1 MENDVFFQYLKLF
14 TEYVPLWVLLLGGVV
29 IWLIRHPE
37 KLEALTRNVES
48 AKIGEFE
55 IKLREVKEKLETTQ
69 AQVEELEAENT
80 RLTSLYNDFDANAGA
95 DVLHAVRQQV
105 HHRARELGDLSPV
118 REGLRPGA
126 EPEEIF
132 VAAEMLRERRDI
144 DSFEALIDCI
154 ARIAADPMLEGLRF
168 KTVWSLASA
177 VHKTVLSDVSHNT
190 PPRLTVD
197 QLKRARHVMESL
209 MQNAHVQEDR
219 PDAPQAGIRG
229 PAQFAL
235 NWIEK
240 GLKKHERAGGAVF
253 E

>member
-37 KLEALTRNVES
+37 KLDALTRNVES

-55 IKLREVKEKLETTQ
+55 IKLRKVEEKLETTQ

-80 RLTSLYNDFDANAGA
+80 RLSSLYNEFDADAGA
-95 DVLHAVRQQV
+95 NVLQVVRQQV
-105 HHRARELGDLSPV
+105 HHWARELDNLSPV
-118 REGLRPGA
+118 REGLKPGA
-126 EPEEIF
+126 TPEEIF
-132 VAAEMLRERRDI
+132 VAAEMLRERRDTG
-144 DSFEALIDCI
+144 SFDALIDCI
-154 ARIAADPMLEGLRF
+154 ARIAADPKLEGLRF

-177 VHKTVLSDVSHNT
+177 VHKTVLSDVTHNT

-209 MQNAHVQEDR
+209 MQNAHVQQDR
-219 PDAPQAGIRG
+219 PDAPEAGIRG

-240 GLKKHERAGGAVF
+240 GLKKHERTG
-253 E
+253 

>member
-37 KLEALTRNVES
+37 KLEALTRNVEN

-80 RLTSLYNDFDANAGA
+80 RLTSLYSSFNAHAGY
-95 DVLHAVRQQV
+95 DVLNKVRTQAQ
-105 HHRARELGDLSPV
+105 HRVRELNDLSPLLD
-118 REGLRPGA
+118 GLKQGA
-126 EPEEIF
+126 TPEDVF

-144 DSFEALIDCI
+144 DSFDALIDCI
-154 ARIAADPMLEGLRF
+154 ARIAADPMLEGLRYQ
-168 KTVWSLASA
+168 TVWSLASA

>member
-1 MENDVFFQYLKLF
+1 MGVPVENDVFFQYLKLF
-14 TEYVPLWVLLLGGVV
+14 TEYVPLWVLLLAGVV
-29 IWLIRHPE
+29 IWLIRNPD
-37 KLEALTRNVES
+37 KAKALTQNVES
-48 AKIGEFE
+48 AKFFEFE
-55 IKLREVKEKLETTQ
+55 LKLREVKDELKTTQ

-80 RLTSLYNDFDANAGA
+80 RLTSLYNEFDADAGA
-95 DVLHAVRQQV
+95 DVLQAVRQQV

-118 REGLRPGA
+118 LDGLKPGA

-144 DSFEALIDCI
+144 ASFDALIDCVK
-154 ARIAADPMLEGLRF
+154 RIAADPKLEDLRF

-177 VHKTVLSDVSHNT
+177 VHKTVLSDVTHNT
-190 PPRLTVD
+190 PPRLTAD

-209 MQNAHVQEDR
+209 MQNEYVQLDR
-219 PDAPQAGIRG
+219 PDAPERGIRG

-240 GLKKHERAGGAVF
+240 GLKKHERTG
-253 E
+253 